1 MHTTGQISTHTI
13 PKVSAAIIT
22 PPLNV
27 IPNTD
32 VPVTIGLLHQH
43 KTYLSSCMNSRNTSN
58 FYTTQG
64 NVTKFIEHG
73 VVD

>member
-1 MHTTGQISTHTI
+1 MYIYAQTIEFILI

-32 VPVTIGLLHQH
+32 VPVTIGCLKPTH
-43 KTYLSSCMNSRNTSN
+43 K
-58 FYTTQG
+58 Q
-64 NVTKFIEHG
+64 
-73 VVD
+73 